1 MMKMFSFWKMK
12 KNRITTKGDI
22 MIQLLSILENLVTN
36 GNVQNI
42 ESVVSLVEKLITLS
56 ETIAQNVKSQNTTP
70 PAS

>member
-1 MMKMFSFWKMK
+1 MKMISSWKMK
-12 KNRITTKGDI
+12 KPQTTNKGDT

-42 ESVVSLVEKLITLS
+42 ESVVALVEKVITLS
-56 ETIAQNVKSQNTTP
+56 ETIAQNVKSPNTTP